1 MNIKIT
7 KLFVLTVVV
16 CLLAAL
22 IHPESTLANHS
33 LEATDSQQAVLLG
46 PGDGQWSNNFK
57 IEDATNGP
65 IYATVMDAGGNLY
78 IGGDFTTA
86 GGVNAN
92 NIAMWDGANW
102 FALGNGTNLPVHALV
117 LDGLG
122 SLYVGGEFTIA
133 GSGAASRIARWNGA
147 IWSPLGSG
155 VEGGQIISVE
165 RMIMIG
171 VHLFVGGS
179 FLKAG
184 GITSNGIARWDGA
197 NWYPLGSGVT
207 SGYLQSKVLTMLW
220 DGGGSLYVGGRFA
233 QAGGSQASNIARWDG
248 VNWHPLNTG
257 IRYSVNP
264 IYVQVNDLAFDNWGY
279 LVAAGHFDDAG
290 GVYSPYVARYDG
302 VVWHPMGAGRDYP
315 VESLARDAGGNLFAG
330 GDYEVGRWN
339 GLFWT
344 DLGDGVDGTI
354 YDMAFHPGG
363 TLIVGGDFTLADG
376 AVTNNMAAWNGA
388 QWLRV
393 DSYGNGMSGIVK
405 ALANRG
411 GTVYA
416 GGEFL
421 AAGGVVA
428 NYIARWDGVKWNAL
442 GTGMN
447 DHVYALAV
455 DSAGRLYAG
464 GKFTQAGGVPVNFIA
479 MWDGSNWH
487 PLGDGMNGYVYSLAV
502 DSAGNLYAGG
512 EFTVA
517 GDANAR
523 RIARWDGVE
532 WRLMRFG
539 SSATVTSIVVDT
551 SGTVIATGN
560 FGNDSNVSWWT
571 GLDWAPLG
579 SGVGC
584 GVLTLELDSFD
595 NLYAGGACVAR
606 WNGVAWEQ
614 IGPIFHSVVKS
625 MAVESITIDAS
636 GTVFAGGTFS
646 LIGNTP
652 ISAIAVWDGWEWKPL
667 GSGVNAWVYAMLFNS
682 APALFV
688 GGTFHEAGDK
698 SSMYIARWHS
708 LVADLSLTQ
717 SDGLS
722 NVATGDG
729 TTYTLTITND
739 GPNAVTGALVQDIF
753 PDNYTNITWT
763 CSATAGS
770 GCGTASGSG
779 DIQSLV
785 DLATGGKVTY
795 TINGTVGVYANCLL
809 VNTASV
815 SLPDSALD
823 PDPSNNLSSD
833 SNSVSNGFCM
843 YLPVTVKE

>member
-1 MNIKIT
+1 MKIE
-7 KLFVLTVVV
+7 KFGILVLVT

-22 IHPESTLANHS
+22 IHPENVLANRYA
-33 LEATDSQQAVLLG
+33 EAAANKPAVVLA
-46 PGDGQWSNNFK
+46 PGDEHWASTFK

-65 IYATVMDAGGNLY
+65 IYAMAMDPGGNLY

-86 GGVNAN
+86 GGVSAN

-102 FALGNGTNLPVHALV
+102 FALGNGTNLPVRALV

-122 SLYVGGEFTIA
+122 GLYVGGEFTIA
-133 GSGAASRIARWNGA
+133 GSGQASRIAYWDGA
-147 IWSPLGSG
+147 LWSPLGSG
-155 VEGGQIISVE
+155 VEGGQSVSVDT
-165 RMIMIG
+165 MIMIG
-171 VHLFVGGS
+171 VHLFIGGS

-184 GITSNGIARWDGA
+184 GITANSVARWDGVS
-197 NWYPLGSGVT
+197 WYPLGGGVT
-207 SGYLQSKVLTMLW
+207 SGFFQSKVLALLW

-248 VNWHPLNTG
+248 VNWYPLNTG
-257 IRYSVNP
+257 VRYSIAP

-290 GVYSPYVARYDG
+290 GVYSPHVARYDG
-302 VVWHPMGAGRDYP
+302 TVWLPMGAGRDFP
-315 VESLARDAGGNLFAG
+315 VESLERDAGGHLFAG

-339 GLFWT
+339 GLLWT

-376 AVTNNMAAWNGA
+376 SVTNNMAAWNGA

-405 ALANRG
+405 ALATYG
-411 GTVYA
+411 GEVYA

-421 AAGGVVA
+421 AAGGIVA
-428 NYIARWDGVKWNAL
+428 NYIARWDGIQWRAL
-442 GTGMN
+442 GSGMN

-455 DSAGRLYAG
+455 DGAGRVYAG
-464 GKFTQAGGVPVNFIA
+464 GKFTLAGGVPASFIA
-479 MWDGSNWH
+479 MWDGANWH

-517 GDANAR
+517 GEANAQ
-523 RIARWDGVE
+523 RIARWDGTE

-539 SSATVTSIVVDT
+539 SSTIVTSIVVD
-551 SGTVIATGN
+551 SFDTVIATGD

-606 WNGVAWEQ
+606 WNGSEWEQ

-625 MAVESITIDAS
+625 LAVESIAIDSAGTI
-636 GTVFAGGTFS
+636 FAGGSFS

-652 ISAIAVWDGWEWKPL
+652 ISAIAYWDGWEWQPL
-667 GSGVNAWVYAMLFNS
+667 GSGVNAWIHAMLFNS
-682 APALFV
+682 APNLFV
-688 GGTFHEAGDK
+688 GGTFHKAGDK
-698 SSMYIARWHS
+698 SSMYIARWHPW
-708 LVADLSLTQ
+708 VAALSLTQ
-717 SDGLS
+717 TDGLS
-722 NVATGDG
+722 NVITGEG
-729 TTYTLTITND
+729 TTYTLTVINE
-739 GPNAVTGALVQDIF
+739 GPNPVENALVEDIF
-753 PDNYTNITWT
+753 PASYTNLSWT
-763 CSATAGS
+763 CAATAGS
-770 GCGTASGSG
+770 SCSSPGGSG
-779 DIQSLV
+779 NIQV
-785 DLATGGKVTY
+785 FVNLAVGGKATF
-795 TINGTVGVYANCLL
+795 TISGTVSNDAACVL

-815 SLPDSALD
+815 SLPDSTRD
-823 PDPSNNLSSD
+823 PDLSNNLASD

-843 YLPVTVKE
+843 YLPFAVKE